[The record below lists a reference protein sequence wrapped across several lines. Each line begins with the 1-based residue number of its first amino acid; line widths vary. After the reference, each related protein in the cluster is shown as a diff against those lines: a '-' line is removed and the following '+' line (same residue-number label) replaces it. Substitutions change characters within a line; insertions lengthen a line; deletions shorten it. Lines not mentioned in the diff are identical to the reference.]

1 MSIASI
7 LTACWGSLSD
17 FRKKILQTAQADT
30 GSSPTLPVTAAS
42 DTVLPTAT
50 RSTSQVDLT
59 EIRARLEAE
68 ADALWDQ
75 LADGPLP
82 DTAHH
87 VIGLL
92 KSSYFWF
99 AFALVVVGK
108 TCNNFCLIL

>member
-1 MSIASI
+1 MSFFT
-7 LTACWGSLSD
+7 LVWGSLSD
-17 FRKKILQTAQADT
+17 FRKKILETVQDDT
-30 GSSPTLPVTAAS
+30 GSSPSLPVTAAS
-42 DTVLPTAT
+42 DTVLPTVT
-50 RSTSQVDLT
+50 RPNSPVDLT

-75 LADGPLP
+75 LSDGPLP

-108 TCNNFCLIL
+108 TCNNFCLICD

>member
-1 MSIASI
+1 MSIFT
-7 LTACWGSLSD
+7 LGWGSLSD
-17 FRKKILQTAQADT
+17 FRKKILETVQDDT
-30 GSSPTLPVTAAS
+30 GSSPSLPVTAAS
-42 DTVLPTAT
+42 DTVLPTVT
-50 RSTSQVDLT
+50 RPNSPVDLT

-75 LADGPLP
+75 LSDGPLP

-108 TCNNFCLIL
+108 TCNNFCLICD